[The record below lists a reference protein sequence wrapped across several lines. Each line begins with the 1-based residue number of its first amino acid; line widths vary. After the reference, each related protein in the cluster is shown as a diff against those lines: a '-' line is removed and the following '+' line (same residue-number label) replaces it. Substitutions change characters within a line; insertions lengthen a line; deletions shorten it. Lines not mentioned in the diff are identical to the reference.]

1 MAANYDNVNAVWP
14 DNPAIPTPQEALTGA
29 RKLARLAL
37 SLGPSNGGPRYTWH
51 HASRMEFR
59 LTSGNRYTWTRRGV
73 FYVNPD
79 QDDYRFR
86 GWKGICHDIA
96 HWAGRKLYPG
106 TKPHDH
112 RTAFIE
118 RKLCEHV
125 VNSGWL
131 DGKLKRPQ
139 KPKVPIDRTA
149 VRVVRIDQRI
159 ASGSAK
165 PSEPRSL

>member
-14 DNPAIPTPQEALTGA
+14 DNPAIPTGQEAIAGA
-29 RKLARLAL
+29 RKLVKLAL
-37 SLGPSNGGPRYTWH
+37 SLGPAGTNGINYRYGRGY
-51 HASRMEFR
+51 AFK

-106 TKPHDH
+106 AKPHDA

-118 RKLCEHV
+118 RKLCE
-125 VNSGWL
+125 
-131 DGKLKRPQ
+131 
-139 KPKVPIDRTA
+139 
-149 VRVVRIDQRI
+149 
-159 ASGSAK
+159 
-165 PSEPRSL
+165 